1 MAEDGRDTL
10 ATSGNVG
17 RAGTAGTTYAPREEN
32 QLENKGWRFRT
43 VQEFLVLSTA
53 DAASVEDRLQS
64 VAGVGRRGRARKA
77 IPRLGARK
85 STE

>member
-1 MAEDGRDTL
+1 MSDEQERQEQ
-10 ATSGNVG
+10 VM
-17 RAGTAGTTYAPREEN
+17 RREKKARI
-32 QLENKGWRFRT
+32 ENKGWRFRT

-77 IPRLGARK
+77 IPRVGARK
-85 STE
+85 SNE

>member
-1 MAEDGRDTL
+1 MSDEQERQEQ
-10 ATSGNVG
+10 VMRREK
-17 RAGTAGTTYAPREEN
+17 RAR
-32 QLENKGWRFRT
+32 LENKGWRFGT

-77 IPRLGARK
+77 ITGVGARK
-85 STE
+85 SNE